1 MFVLGRGRV
10 VVKIFVSG
18 SDWVFGMEMLGL
30 GLYYVTIRVI
40 ILRIIDLLRVLFR
53 ILVRIYRDNFWV

>member
-1 MFVLGRGRV
+1 MGCWVFVLGRGRV

-30 GLYYVTIRVI
+30 GLEYVTSRVI
-40 ILRIIDLLRVLFR
+40 SLRIIDLLSCLKMCG
-53 ILVRIYRDNFWV
+53 